1 VSPSRFTE
9 IEAVVFDMDGV
20 LVDSEPL
27 HVEAARRT
35 LAAYGVGYSD
45 AENSEFTGFTDLEV
59 VAILKRRHGLTPTV
73 DELAR
78 RFADGLIAL
87 LQRQAVPLPGVPG
100 VLVSLRQAGYRLAL
114 ASSSSLE
121 IIATTLRTLRITE
134 HFPIVVSSV
143 EVGRGKPA
151 PDVFLAA
158 ASRLGLPPSRCLVV
172 EDSRNGVLAAKRAG
186 MACVAVPCG
195 VTRGQDFAEADV
207 VLDSLEA
214 LSPLLPGG
222 VRGTRAR
229 PRPGPAAAGSG

>member
-27 HVEAARRT
+27 HVEAARRS

-59 VAILKRRHGLTPTV
+59 FAILKRRHGLTPTV

>member
-59 VAILKRRHGLTPTV
+59 FAILKRRHGLTPTV

>member
-1 VSPSRFTE
+1 VSPPRFTE

-27 HVEAARRT
+27 HVEAARRS

-59 VAILKRRHGLTPTV
+59 FAILKRRHGLTPTV

>member
-1 VSPSRFTE
+1 VSRPRFGG

-27 HVEAARRT
+27 HVEAARRL
-35 LAAYGVGYSD
+35 LAAYGVAYTD
-45 AENSEFTGFTDLEV
+45 EENAEFVGFTDLEIF
-59 VAILKRRHGLTPTV
+59 ALLKARYGLAPTIE
-73 DELAR
+73 ELAQ
-78 RFADGLIAL
+78 RFAQGLIAL
-87 LQRQAVPLPGVPG
+87 LAHQAVPMPGIPG
-100 VLVSLRQAGYRLAL
+100 VLVALRRAGYRLAL
-114 ASSSSLE
+114 ASSSTLE
-121 IIATTLRTLRITE
+121 IIVTTLRTLRITE

-172 EDSRNGVLAAKRAG
+172 EDSRNGVRAAKRAG
-186 MACVAVPCG
+186 MSCVAVPCAA
-195 VTRGQDFAEADV
+195 TRHHDFAEADL

-214 LSPLLPGG
+214 LVPLLPED

-229 PRPGPAAAGSG
+229 PRPGPAATGSG

>member
-1 VSPSRFTE
+1 VPASAG

-27 HVEAARRT
+27 HVEAARRS

-59 VAILKRRHGLTPTV
+59 FAILKRRHGLTPTV